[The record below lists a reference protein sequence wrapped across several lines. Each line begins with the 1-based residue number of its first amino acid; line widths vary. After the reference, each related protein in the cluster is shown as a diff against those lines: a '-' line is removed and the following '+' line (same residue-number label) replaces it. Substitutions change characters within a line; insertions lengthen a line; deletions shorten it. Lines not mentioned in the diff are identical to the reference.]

1 MYVRG
6 WSKTVAKFV
15 DTVHLSTPG
24 NNFAAGRH
32 NELSESETAQV
43 CVCVCLCPRYGYMS
57 VLERRKSR
65 KQHVGIEY
73 QCIVSKRMGWILHTQ
88 TNVGQGPQCTS
99 SSAAFSSVCM
109 CMCVYTCGCVCT
121 RVSVFNS
128 HSAPFRA

>member
-6 WSKTVAKFV
+6 WCKTVAKFV

-43 CVCVCLCPRYGYMS
+43 CVCVCVPTS
-57 VLERRKSR
+57 WVHVSIVLERRKSH

-99 SSAAFSSVCM
+99 SSAALSSVCVFVRV
-109 CMCVYTCGCVCT
+109 CVYTRVC
-121 RVSVFNS
+121 VFNS